1 MLIIMAR
8 HSISQKLVDSL
19 VPKDRYFDITAIGH
33 RGFGVRVSPK
43 GRKCWFYRYRLGGS
57 IRFLNLGYTT
67 SMGLD
72 AALSKYK
79 SLKTKRDEGEDPQGW
94 SPAAQEADYLFMELF
109 KIFDYGKKLP
119 SPIHDLPTLD
129 DFSLHFRV
137 HPSSVRKLASY
148 KLVGLVEK
156 GGETC
161 VVPYPLRIT
170 ASFLSGL
177 IID

>member
-1 MLIIMAR
+1 MSR
-8 HSISQKLVDSL
+8 HYITQELVDSL
-19 VPKDRYFDITAIGH
+19 EPKDRYFDVTAIGH
-33 RGFGVRVSPK
+33 RGFGVRVNPK
-43 GRKCWFYRYRLGGS
+43 GRKTWFYRYRLGGS

-67 SMGLD
+67 SIGLD

-79 SLKTKRDEGEDPQGW
+79 GVKAKRDEGEDPQGW

-109 KIFDYGKKLP
+109 KIFDIGKKLP
-119 SPIHDLPTLD
+119 PLHDFPTLD
-129 DFSLHFRV
+129 EFSLHFRV
-137 HPSSVRKLASY
+137 HPSSVRKLTSY
-148 KLVGLVEK
+148 KLVGLIEK
-156 GGETC
+156 GGETR